1 MDVMYYE
8 DSECQVRIPM
18 SPAEEHELEQCMIEN
33 QHDAMRP
40 RLLGVPKEIFALD
53 YEFTRDFD
61 RKHRNRF
68 GIYLRTEGRV
78 LIGVIRLANGDR
90 GELGPEPEAM
100 AQHKGMQRM
109 KAMSKVLEER
119 AKKAYP

>member
-1 MDVMYYE
+1 
-8 DSECQVRIPM
+8 
-18 SPAEEHELEQCMIEN
+18 MIEN

-61 RKHRNRF
+61 RKNRNRF
-68 GIYLRTEGRV
+68 GIYLKQEGVV

-90 GELGPEPEAM
+90 SELGPEPEAI

-119 AKKAYP
+119 AKKTNP